1 MRDNMPGFWRAE
13 FSVKEIPSMIGIR
26 NTNFEGR
33 GTKAFR

>member
-13 FSVKEIPSMIGIR
+13 LNVKVTPSMIGIK
-26 NTNFEGR
+26 NTNVEGR